1 MNASQKV
8 AINKFSVLYIIITTS
23 NICQNKSR
31 MGSPQLGLAGV
42 EIDPSEEE
50 GLEGVLSRVAD
61 CIGIPHSDLL
71 K

>member
-1 MNASQKV
+1 
-8 AINKFSVLYIIITTS
+8 
-23 NICQNKSR
+23 
-31 MGSPQLGLAGV
+31 MGSPQLGLTGV

-71 K
+71 KYQTSIFII